1 MRFRRFAYVFSAIFF
16 LSVLT
21 FAGENAKPVKN
32 VFLFIGDG
40 LSIPQRM
47 MTDEFL
53 QRSEKRSLLI
63 NQFDKQAI
71 TSTSAANSFITDSA
85 ASGTAIACGEKTN
98 NGRIG
103 VDASGKRRLES
114 VAEVARDQGRKVA
127 IITSVTLNH
136 ATPAAFYGHN
146 PSRGNYY
153 QLGLDLIEANF
164 DYYGG
169 GGISQHNHQDDSK
182 YKGDIYKLAE
192 EAGYTVRKDNAG
204 IRELDPELGKAIA
217 VAKPGA
223 LTYALDKTE
232 DDLRLADFV
241 KQGIAFVDNDK
252 GFFMMVEGGAID
264 WLCHA
269 NDAAASLYE
278 VIEFDDAVRVAYE
291 FYLKNPEDTL
301 IVVTGDHETG
311 GLTLGFAGTGYK
323 SYIELLAAQKS
334 SSAKLS
340 GLIKKYKADDE
351 TNVWEDYKALITEQS
366 GLVFNAEGAERQKGG
381 LFLTEI
387 EEKELEKAFH
397 NQFPDGKLN
406 KKSNALTNAVIKT
419 LNNKSSVAW
428 TSGAHTALPVSTT
441 AIGKEARLFSNMI
454 DNTDIAKRLKLV
466 VQ

>member
-1 MRFRRFAYVFSAIFF
+1 MRTSRIANIFTFLFFISIFAFG
-16 LSVLT
+16 L
-21 FAGENAKPVKN
+21 ENAKPVKN

-47 MTDEFL
+47 MTEEFL
-53 QRSEKRSLLI
+53 QRSEKRGLLI

-71 TSTSAANSFITDSA
+71 TSTSAANAFITDSA

-103 VDASGKRRLES
+103 MDASGKRRLES
-114 VAEVARDQGRKVA
+114 VAEVARDQGRKVG

-146 PSRGNYY
+146 VSRGNYY

-169 GGISQHNHQDDSK
+169 GGISQHNHKKDSK
-182 YKGDIYKLAE
+182 YQGDIYELAE
-192 EAGYTVRKDNAG
+192 KAGYTVKRDAAG
-204 IRELDPELGKAIA
+204 IRALSPAVGKAIA

-223 LTYALDKTE
+223 LSYALDKTE
-232 DDLRLADFV
+232 DDLKLADFV
-241 KQGIAFVDNDK
+241 KQGIEFLDNDK

-269 NDAAASLYE
+269 NDAAGSLYE
-278 VIEFDDAVRVAYE
+278 VIEFDDAVRVAYD
-291 FYLKNPEDTL
+291 FYLKNPEETL

-311 GLTLGFAGTGYK
+311 GLTLGFAGTGYR

-334 SSAKLS
+334 TSGKMS
-340 GLIKKYKADDE
+340 GLIKKHKADDE
-351 TNVWEDYKALITEQS
+351 EKIWDDYKALITDQS
-366 GLVFNAEGAERQKGG
+366 GLIFTAAGAERAKGG
-381 LFLTEI
+381 LNLTEL
-387 EEKELEKAFH
+387 EEKELEKAF
-397 NQFPDGKLN
+397 NEQFPEGKLN
-406 KKSNALTNAVIKT
+406 SRSNVLTNAIIRI
-419 LNNKSSVAW
+419 LNNKSAVAW

-441 AIGKEARLFSNMI
+441 SIGQESRLFSNMI